1 MNKLTNMI
9 DLMYP
14 AVHLLKDGLVYG
26 IVNDQKMKTASLSLL
41 DVFTD
46 SLVVDSLGNLIRIK
60 NAYKTGWGTI
70 IWGFHPLIKGRLVKI
85 DFSVYDSSKISLQE
99 FKEII
104 SERLK
109 RKYPREFYFFLS
121 QEKLLKKVA
130 QALSYREVIELFLY
144 DIK

>member
-1 MNKLTNMI
+1 MI

-46 SLVVDSLGNLIRIK
+46 SLVVDSLGNLIKIK

-121 QEKLLKKVA
+121 QEKLLEKVA

>member
-1 MNKLTNMI
+1 MI

>member
-1 MNKLTNMI
+1 MI

-121 QEKLLKKVA
+121 QEKLLEKVA

>member
-1 MNKLTNMI
+1 MI

-41 DVFTD
+41 NVFTD
-46 SLVVDSLGNLIRIK
+46 SLVVDSLGNQIKIK

-70 IWGFHPLIKGRLVKI
+70 IWGFHPLIKGRLVKV
-85 DFSVYDSSKISLQE
+85 DFSINDSSKISLAD
-99 FKEII
+99 FKEVII
-104 SERLK
+104 ERLQK
-109 RKYPREFYFFLS
+109 KYPKQFYFFS
-121 QEKLLKKVA
+121 SKEKLLEKVA

-144 DIK
+144 DVGND